1 MDVPCRMSR
10 WDRHVAESMEME
22 TSFKDVA
29 VSLAPF
35 AASQKPD
42 ACAKVW
48 RRGPRPQQ
56 YCKPSRVRVTPHPAL
71 HQGLVGKGVKH
82 T

>member
-35 AASQKPD
+35 AASKTLHVQRFG
-42 ACAKVW
+42 AA
-48 RRGPRPQQ
+48 GPVLN
-56 YCKPSRVRVTPHPAL
+56 SIVSPHAY
-71 HQGLVGKGVKH
+71 V
-82 T
+82 